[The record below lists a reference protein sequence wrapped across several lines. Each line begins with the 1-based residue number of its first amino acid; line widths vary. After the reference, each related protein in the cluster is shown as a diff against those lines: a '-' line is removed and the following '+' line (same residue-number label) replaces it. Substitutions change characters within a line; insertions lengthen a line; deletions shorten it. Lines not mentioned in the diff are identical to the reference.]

1 MPTVELTSTHLSVH
15 LSPLEK
21 FAALSGDIKL
31 PAMAIRG
38 ATVAD
43 KSWWHT
49 LGLRVGTGV
58 PGVVIAGRFYRKG
71 DTAFVS
77 WTRKA
82 GLPLELTLA
91 PAAAKAAGYPYTRIF
106 LGVENAPA
114 LADEIND
121 ALTAC

>member
-1 MPTVELTSTHLSVH
+1 MPTVELTATRLTVH

-21 FAALSGDIKL
+21 LAALSGDIKL

-38 ATVAD
+38 ASVPD
-43 KSWWHT
+43 KTWWHT
-49 LGLRVGTGV
+49 LGLRVGTGL

-82 GLPLELTLA
+82 GLPIEITLA
-91 PAAAKAAGYPYTRIF
+91 PAAAKAAGYPYSRIII
-106 LGVENAPA
+106 GVENAQA

>member
-1 MPTVELTSTHLSVH
+1 MPTVELTATHLTVR

-21 FAALSGDIKL
+21 FAALSGDINL

-38 ATVAD
+38 ATVVD

-49 LGLRVGTGV
+49 LGLRVGTGL

-91 PAAAKAAGYPYTRIF
+91 PAAAKAAGHPYTRII
-106 LGVENAPA
+106 LGVENAQA